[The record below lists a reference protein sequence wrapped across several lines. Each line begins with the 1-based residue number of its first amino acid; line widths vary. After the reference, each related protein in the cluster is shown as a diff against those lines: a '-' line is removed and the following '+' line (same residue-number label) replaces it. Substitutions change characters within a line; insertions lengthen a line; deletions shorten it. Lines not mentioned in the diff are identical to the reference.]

1 MDRHGQTDQQT
12 VPVQISEGPQT
23 DEQTVPVQMSEATE
37 TDGQTD
43 GTCPDQ

>member
-1 MDRHGQTDQQT
+1 MARQM
-12 VPVQISEGPQT
+12 VPVQISDGTQT
-23 DEQTVPVQMSEATE
+23 DEQTVPVQISEATE